1 MRLSRFFI
9 LLIIFTM
16 AGLLYV
22 RQETRATKIGYQIN
36 EQQLALSDTLDQ
48 RQKLLYNAYNLKSP
62 DNLQES
68 FYQKS
73 EKSGD
78 FQILGNKQII
88 ILTNTTKKSGPKL
101 ARFFGIT
108 SLAEAKTQQ

>member
-1 MRLSRFFI
+1 
-9 LLIIFTM
+9 M
-16 AGLLYV
+16 ACLFYV
-22 RQETRATKIGYQIN
+22 RQETQATKIGYQIN

-48 RQKLLYNAYNLKSP
+48 RQMLLYNVYNLKSP
-62 DNLQES
+62 DNLQEA

-88 ILTNTTKKSGPKL
+88 ILTSTNQQHKNIQTAKKFGPKL

-108 SLAEAKTQQ
+108 SLAEAKTH